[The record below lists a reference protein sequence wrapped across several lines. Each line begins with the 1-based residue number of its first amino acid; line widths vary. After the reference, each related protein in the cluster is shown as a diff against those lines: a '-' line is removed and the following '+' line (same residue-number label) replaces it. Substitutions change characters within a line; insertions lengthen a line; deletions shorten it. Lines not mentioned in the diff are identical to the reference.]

1 MYWCAIVSSDGNS
14 PQTKR
19 WFLTGGYK
27 DNVKETGNLSETG
40 ESICRN
46 IIREGMGFFM
56 MRIIGNKKFVY
67 GIVILMTFIIF
78 LFLFSHNTMNQYDVY
93 KLDTNIIVENRKDPD
108 TFFYKER
115 IYYYTSIKDAYLCT
129 KNGTEARNEEEA
141 YLYVDLGEAGDW
153 WADPFGNLEKEAE
166 VENEDIPDGL
176 MNVIEKNN
184 IDIMQDI
191 WPMTENVEMTELTE
205 EEVKAAMPESYEEI
219 CLRRPEIQRYYE
231 VDFDNDGKKDIMLDV
246 RWGSGWLAFKE
257 TYFYKQIDTGQY
269 KKTFHLNTSSC
280 SGNLLIY
287 GGKVYYMEVY
297 WNYFPDPEKEY
308 AYGYCELYYF
318 EDGRPQEAIRFTP
331 KSKNIEE
338 SHRSGGESVFDIR
351 IRRRFVN
358 DFINISEGFS

>member
-1 MYWCAIVSSDGNS
+1 MRIKGLINIIL
-14 PQTKR
+14 
-19 WFLTGGYK
+19 FLT
-27 DNVKETGNLSETG
+27 
-40 ESICRN
+40 
-46 IIREGMGFFM
+46 
-56 MRIIGNKKFVY
+56 RIIFSNFLTEENPMNSYNVY
-67 GIVILMTFIIF
+67 QSESYV
-78 LFLFSHNTMNQYDVY
+78 V
-93 KLDTNIIVENRKDPD
+93 VENEDKQDA
-108 TFFYKER
+108 FAYKEY
-115 IYYYTSIKDAYLCT
+115 IYYSASIEDAYLCT
-129 KNGTEARNEEEA
+129 KNGTEAKNEEEA
-141 YLYVDLGEAGDW
+141 YLYVDLGKIGDW
-153 WADPFGNLEKEAE
+153 WADPFGNLKKEAE

-219 CLRRPEIQRYYE
+219 CLGKPEIQRYYE

-257 TYFYKQIDTGQY
+257 TYFYKQMDTGQY
-269 KKTFHLNTSSC
+269 KNTFHLNTSSC

-331 KSKNIEE
+331 KSKSIEE
-338 SHRSGGESVFDIR
+338 SHGSGGESVFDIR